1 MALEDAAAYGETF
14 ACIYDDWYSDIT
26 DVDAT
31 VRTLS
36 ELVRPESV
44 SLELGVG
51 TGRLAIPFAKLGHG
65 VVGVDASASMLARCA
80 AKDAGPELG
89 LVQADMAALPFGG
102 ARFEMAFV
110 AFNTLFNLTTE
121 QAQRRCVADVATAL
135 APGGRF
141 VVEAFVPSAEPTQRL
156 YDETARSDGR
166 GGRVLT
172 TSLRDPQTQVVGGV
186 HVHQPAG
193 GPVAR
198 YPWQIRYL
206 HPQQLDELCTAN
218 GLVLE
223 ERWNTWDRQPFTPDS
238 ERHITVYRL
247 VG

>member
-14 ACIYDDWYSDIT
+14 AGIYDAWYSDIT

-31 VRTLS
+31 VHTLN
-36 ELVRPESV
+36 ELVLRGSI

-51 TGRLAIPFAKLGHG
+51 TGRLAIPIAKLGHS

-80 AKDAGPELG
+80 AKAPGPNLG

-102 ARFEMAFV
+102 ARFGMAFV
-110 AFNTLFNLTTE
+110 AFNTLFNLTCG
-121 QAQRRCVADVATAL
+121 QAQRRCLANVVAAL
-135 APGGRF
+135 APGGRL
-141 VVEAFVPSAEPTQRL
+141 VVEAFVPSPEPTQRF
-156 YDETARSDGR
+156 YDETARSDGH

-172 TSLRDPQTQVVGGV
+172 TSLRDPKTQVVSGV
-186 HVHQPAG
+186 HIHQPAG

-206 HPQQLDELCTAN
+206 HPGQLDQLCAAN
-218 GLVLE
+218 GLRLQD
-223 ERWNTWDRQPFTPDS
+223 RWSTWDKQPFTTTS
-238 ERHITVYRL
+238 ERHITVYQL